1 MKYIVRQLIRR
12 TGFDIVR
19 YRSAPPKA
27 ASPVEVKPV
36 FPPDFDPE
44 AIEIIQAVQPYTM
57 TSIER
62 IFALIQA
69 VKYIVQANIPGD
81 IVECGVWRGGQY
93 DGGCTHTQASRP
105 RQDEPPSL
113 RHLS

>member
-1 MKYIVRQLIRR
+1 MKRIVRQLIRR

-19 YRSAPPKA
+19 YRSAPPKVVGPA
-27 ASPVEVKPV
+27 EVKPV

-44 AIEIIQAVQPYTM
+44 AIDIIQTVQPYTM

-69 VKYIVQANIPGD
+69 VRYIVQANIPGD
-81 IVECGVWRGGQY
+81 IVECGVWRGGQH
-93 DGGCTHTQASRP
+93 DGRCTYAPASQP
-105 RQDEPPSL
+105 RQDEPLSL
-113 RHLS
+113 RHV